1 MRYIIRENEV
11 GFLSRNG
18 KFQRLLNAGKYNF
31 WKKSGY
37 ELKIVE
43 AAGEVKSD
51 GIPYEVLQK
60 DEEFRNATVR
70 YEIDTDEIG
79 FLYINGK
86 LMGISNKGDYVF
98 WKRFEK
104 VEMKIYSMKELKL
117 QEELTK
123 DMIQCIP
130 KMFYTQVAVG
140 QGEEALVYVNNT
152 LTEKL
157 GAGLYYYWNV
167 VRDVKAVV
175 VDMKWRE
182 ISVAGQEI
190 LTKDKVGIRLN
201 MVTSYKVTDAEK
213 SISDRTNMTDQLY
226 SFIQMVSRELIGNY
240 KLDEILERRSEI
252 SEILDRKLREGEKD
266 FYIEF
271 GSFGIKDI
279 ILPGEIKEIMN
290 TVLVAEKKAQA
301 NVIERREE
309 VASTRSLMNTAKL
322 MDENQTLFQLKK
334 LEYLE
339 RICNRVGEI
348 SVSGKGD
355 LIEQLSQLI

>member
-1 MRYIIRENEV
+1 MRYIIRDNEV
-11 GFLSRNG
+11 GFLRRNG
-18 KFQRLLNAGKYNF
+18 KFLRMLNAGKYNF
-31 WKKSGY
+31 LKRRGY
-37 ELKIVE
+37 ELEITE
-43 AAGEVKSD
+43 AAGEVKPN
-51 GIPYEVLQK
+51 GIPYEILIK
-60 DEEFRNATVR
+60 DEEFGKSTVR
-70 YEIDTDEIG
+70 YEIENDEIG
-79 FLYINGK
+79 FLYINGN
-86 LMGISNKGDYVF
+86 LMGVSNKGEYVF
-98 WKRFEK
+98 WNRFEK
-104 VEMKIYSMKELKL
+104 VEMKIYSMRELKF

-123 DMIQCIP
+123 DMIQYIP
-130 KMFYTQVAVG
+130 LKYYTKVVVG
-140 QGEEALVYVNNT
+140 RGEEALIYVNNT

-157 GAGLYYYWNV
+157 GSGMYYYWNV
-167 VRDVKAVV
+167 VREVKAEV

-182 ISVAGQEI
+182 LSVAGQEI

-201 MVTSYKVTDAEK
+201 MVTNYRITDAEK
-213 SISDRTNMTDQLY
+213 SVSDRTNLTDQLY

-240 KLDEILERRSEI
+240 KLDEILERRSEL
-252 SEILDRKLREGEKD
+252 SEILDRKLRSGEKD
-266 FYIEF
+266 FCVEF
-271 GSFGIKDI
+271 GSFGIRDI
-279 ILPGEIKEIMN
+279 ILPGEIREIMN
-290 TVLVAEKKAQA
+290 TVLVAEKKQA